1 MSKPPA
7 TLLIP
12 LAAALIALASAALF
26 YGVGAKTPGG
36 VPVFP
41 LDDSY
46 IHMQYGWQAAQGR
59 LLQYNSGDA
68 PTTGATSLLYMLL
81 LAAGFALGIGREA
94 MPAAAAGVGLASF
107 ALSAALVAD
116 LARRAALSAGED
128 ARAALAG
135 LLAGLLFAGSG
146 WMAWMALS
154 GMETGLY
161 VLLVTAALWALAARR
176 PALTAGFAAL
186 AALTRP
192 EALALAAALLA
203 AALLVRGEGWR
214 RRALWGLLPLAAA
227 LAPWIVNHAVS
238 GSASASGLLAK
249 AWFTLVPFDAGWVA
263 AQAARA
269 LADIA
274 LHALGGLPSGGLWHA
289 FPLALIAAAGGALA
303 LWRGGPDA
311 RRIALACA
319 LWIAG
324 GSAATATLQTYS
336 WHHYR
341 YQAAFYPALIAL
353 GAAGIVGGIA
363 ALARRVRANPI
374 LLRRA
379 GMAAALALTIC
390 WAVFSTLNFAAA
402 YRLDSHTTLTQQF
415 PLAAWLRENTP
426 PAARIAVHDVGVMRY
441 AGERATVDVV
451 GLTTAGMAAANRN
464 GPGSTYEALRRARPD
479 YYAVYLEGA
488 PPYWGLEQAPAVL
501 GEELF
506 RVHVDPFGV
515 ASAHPTQIVTRPDW
529 SQAALADRPQQPDIA
544 AQVAGWELVDRLNV
558 ADLADEAAHGY
569 AWWDQ
574 GRPAGYATTP
584 EHLAYRADPSIVLT
598 DGGRHL
604 NGGEAFTLRTR
615 PGEALLLVGRFAPRA
630 DITLSVE
637 VDGAAAG
644 LWRLPALPGEWQESR
659 FVIPA
664 ALVTGAQTR
673 LTLAVAAPAGAQDPA
688 LLHSPFYYWA
698 YQGGALPAP
707 AAPQTPVGAA
717 FGEVALL
724 RGYDLPARAFAPGDV
739 LPLTLHWQALQ
750 PTQGLY
756 KVFVHVM
763 DPARADAAEGIMAQ
777 VDGEPR
783 RGAYPFRVWSPGEA
797 VSETLLVALPPDMPA
812 GDYVLLLGVYDA
824 ASGARLPLAGAED
837 YGAQRLSL
845 GTITLR

>member
-1 MSKPPA
+1 MSKSPA
-7 TLLIP
+7 PVLIP
-12 LAAALIALASAALF
+12 LAAALAALASAAIF
-26 YGVGAKTPGG
+26 YGAGAKMPGG

-46 IHMQYGWQAAQGR
+46 IHMQYGWQAAQGHF
-59 LLQYNSGDA
+59 LQYNTGDA

-81 LAAGFALGIGREA
+81 LAAGFALGISREA

-116 LARRAALSAGED
+116 AARRAAISAGEHTH
-128 ARAALAG
+128 AALAG

-161 VLLVTAALWALAARR
+161 VLLVTAALWALAAGR
-176 PALTAGFAAL
+176 PALAAGFAAL

-192 EALALAAALLA
+192 EALVLAAALLA

-214 RRALWGLLPLAAA
+214 RRALWSLLPVAAA
-227 LAPWIVNHAVS
+227 LVPWIVNRAVS

-249 AWFTLVPFDAGWVA
+249 AWFTIVPFDAGWVA

-269 LADIA
+269 LGDIA
-274 LHALGGLPSGGLWHA
+274 LHALGGLPSDGLWHA

-303 LWRGGPDA
+303 LWRGGPEA

-324 GSAATATLQTYS
+324 GSAATATLQTYA

-341 YQAAFYPALIAL
+341 YQAAFYPLLIAL
-353 GAAGIVGGIA
+353 AAAGIAGGIA
-363 ALARRVRANPI
+363 ALGRRARTNPI
-374 LLRRA
+374 LVQRA
-379 GMAAALALTIC
+379 GMTIVLVLAAC

-402 YRLDSHTTLTQQF
+402 YRLDSHTTLAQQI

-426 PAARIAVHDVGVMRY
+426 PGARIAVHDVGVMRY
-441 AGERATVDVV
+441 AGQRATLDVV
-451 GLTTAGMAAANRN
+451 GLTSAGMAAANRN

-488 PPYWGLEQAPAVL
+488 PPYWGLEQAAAIL

-529 SQAALADRPQQPDIA
+529 SQAGRADLPQQPDITA
-544 AQVAGWELVDRLNV
+544 LVERWELMDRLNV

-569 AWWDQ
+569 VWWDE
-574 GRPAGYATTP
+574 GRPAGFATSP
-584 EHLAYRADPSIVLT
+584 ERLPYRADPAIVLT

-615 PGEALLLVGRFAPRA
+615 PGEPLLLVGRFAPRA

-644 LWRLPALPGEWQESR
+644 LWRLAALPGEWQESR

-664 ALVTGAQTR
+664 ERVTGAQTR
-673 LTLAVAAPAGAQDPA
+673 LTLTVAAPAAAQDPA
-688 LLHSPFYYWA
+688 LLHSPFHYWA

-707 AAPQTPVGAA
+707 AEPQTPVGAA
-717 FGEVALL
+717 FGEVVTL

-739 LPLTLHWQALQ
+739 LPLTLHWQTSQ
-750 PTQGLY
+750 PPQGVY

-763 DPARADAAEGIMAQ
+763 DPARTDAAEGIMAQ

-783 RGAYPFRVWSPGEA
+783 RGAYPFRVWGAGEA
-797 VSETLLVALPPDMPA
+797 VSETLLIALPADMPA
-812 GDYVLLLGVYDA
+812 GEYVLLLGVYDA

-837 YGAQRLSL
+837 FGAQRLSL
-845 GTITLR
+845 GTITVR